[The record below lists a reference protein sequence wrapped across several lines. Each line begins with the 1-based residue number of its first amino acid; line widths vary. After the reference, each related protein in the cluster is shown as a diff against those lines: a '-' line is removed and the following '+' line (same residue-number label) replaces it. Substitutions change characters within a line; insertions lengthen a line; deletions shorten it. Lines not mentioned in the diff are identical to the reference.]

1 MFEKSFQQ
9 SVRSNLRIIDTRC
22 PAQFRISSSVSLP
35 SLYAWF
41 NIKASWDPYGKEATS
56 QIKIG
61 VVNKD
66 KGAELKGEFKNI
78 GNQIIDQLKEND
90 VMGWQFV
97 SEKEAVKAVEEGSY
111 YAMITIPEEFSENIL
126 SLITNDIK
134 KGKIIYTV
142 NEKINAIAPNI
153 TVKGATAVQE
163 NVNKTVIETVSDI
176 VLSTAKD
183 LGIEVEGQL
192 PKLDNLYDKL
202 VEIQSKFKDLYETTD
217 LAYDGVNKVA
227 DLVTNLQ
234 NDIPL
239 ITDTLNS
246 TKGLATNLIDFI
258 SKSQTEIN
266 NIAPTIKTDIGLVR
280 DLADEV
286 SSYVDVVINA
296 INTGSENA
304 NVLLGNLNTKVSGLR
319 DYLTSIRVLVEKING
334 HSQNGALS
342 DVLNNLITAENTLNQ
357 LYNEIESIKNSL
369 ANGNLIDTSKLENAK
384 TVLNDVSNI
393 AGNLY
398 EKFDTEILGNI
409 NTILNTANDS
419 AKSALEIL
427 QRAQDKLPKVEE
439 ILTTVSALCNKGNEG
454 IKYAKDNLPRAE
466 EIVNEVTSKV
476 AKIKDSSDLKDLL
489 KLIANNVEERSN
501 YLTSPVELEENSLY
515 PMRNYGTAMTPFYS
529 VLSLWV
535 GMTLLVSMFS
545 VEAHG
550 EYNHMEVY
558 FGKLLLFLTIGMTQA
573 LIVALGD
580 LYLLKIYCV
589 NPALFVTGILFTS
602 ITFVAI
608 VYSLVSVFGN
618 VGKVTAIILL
628 VLQVAG
634 SGGTFPIQLTPKFFQ
649 IINPFLP
656 FTYAISFARE
666 SIGGVVQSVLVKDIV
681 IMLIYIVVAILIS
694 IFLKKPINNL
704 LSGFTKKFHE
714 SGLGE

>member
-1 MFEKSFQQ
+1 MNNIFKIYKDDIKKIFTNYAALIVFIALS
-9 SVRSNLRIIDTRC
+9 I
-22 PAQFRISSSVSLP
+22 LP

-78 GNQIIDQLKEND
+78 GNQITDQLKEND

-111 YAMITIPEEFSENIL
+111 YAMITIPEEFSEDIL
-126 SLITNDIK
+126 SLISDDIK

-142 NEKINAIAPNI
+142 NEKVNAIAPKI

-258 SKSQTEIN
+258 TTSQGEIN
-266 NIAPTIKTDIGLVR
+266 NIAPTIKTDIGLVK

-296 INTGSENA
+296 IKTNSENVK
-304 NVLLGNLNTKVSGLR
+304 VLLENLSTKVSSLKE
-319 DYLTSIRVLVEKING
+319 YVTSIRVLVEKING
-334 HSQNGALS
+334 QSQNGALS
-342 DVLNNLITAENTLNQ
+342 GVLSQLETAENNLNQ
-357 LYNEIESIKNSL
+357 LYNEIESIRNL
-369 ANGNLIDTSKLENAK
+369 LDNGNVLDTSKLENAK

-419 AKSALEIL
+419 AKGALEIL
-427 QRAQDKLPKVEE
+427 QRAQDKLPQVEE

-529 VLSLWV
+529 VLALWV

-573 LIVALGD
+573 LIVSLGD

-602 ITFVAI
+602 VVFVAI

-681 IMLIYIVVAILIS
+681 IMLIYIVASILIS

>member
-1 MFEKSFQQ
+1 MNNIFKIYKDDIKKIFTNYAALIVFIALS
-9 SVRSNLRIIDTRC
+9 I
-22 PAQFRISSSVSLP
+22 LP

-78 GNQIIDQLKEND
+78 GNQITDQLKEND

-111 YAMITIPEEFSENIL
+111 YAMITIPEEFSEDIL
-126 SLITNDIK
+126 SLITDDIK

-142 NEKINAIAPNI
+142 NEKVNAIAPKI

-258 SKSQTEIN
+258 TTSQGEIN
-266 NIAPTIKTDIGLVR
+266 NIAPTIKTDIGLVK

-296 INTGSENA
+296 IKTNGENVK
-304 NVLLGNLNTKVSGLR
+304 VLLENLSTKVSSLKE
-319 DYLTSIRVLVEKING
+319 YVTSIRVLVEKING
-334 HSQNGALS
+334 QSQNGALS
-342 DVLNNLITAENTLNQ
+342 GVLSQLETAENNLNQ
-357 LYNEIESIKNSL
+357 LYNEIESIRNL
-369 ANGNLIDTSKLENAK
+369 LDNGNVLDTSKLENAK

-419 AKSALEIL
+419 AKGALEIL
-427 QRAQDKLPKVEE
+427 QRAQDKLPQVEE
-439 ILTTVSALCNKGNEG
+439 ILTTASALCNKGNEG

-529 VLSLWV
+529 VLALWV

-573 LIVALGD
+573 LIVSLGD

-602 ITFVAI
+602 VVFVAI

-666 SIGGVVQSVLVKDIV
+666 AIGGVVQSVLVKDIV
-681 IMLIYIVVAILIS
+681 IMLIYIVVSILIS

>member
-1 MFEKSFQQ
+1 MKNILKIYKEDMKKIFTNYAALIVFIALS
-9 SVRSNLRIIDTRC
+9 I
-22 PAQFRISSSVSLP
+22 LP

-126 SLITNDIK
+126 SLITDDIK

-142 NEKINAIAPNI
+142 NEKVNAIAPKI

-384 TVLNDVSNI
+384 NVLNDVSNI

>member
-1 MFEKSFQQ
+1 MKNILKIYKEDMKKIFTNYAALIVFIALS
-9 SVRSNLRIIDTRC
+9 I
-22 PAQFRISSSVSLP
+22 LP

-126 SLITNDIK
+126 SLITDDIK

-142 NEKINAIAPNI
+142 NEKVNAIAPKI

-369 ANGNLIDTSKLENAK
+369 ANGNLIDTSKLENVK

-602 ITFVAI
+602 VVFVAI

>member
-1 MFEKSFQQ
+1 MNNIFKIYKDDIKKIFTNYAALIVFIALS
-9 SVRSNLRIIDTRC
+9 I
-22 PAQFRISSSVSLP
+22 LP

-78 GNQIIDQLKEND
+78 GNQITDQLKEND

-111 YAMITIPEEFSENIL
+111 YAMITIPEEFSEDIL
-126 SLITNDIK
+126 SLITDDIK

-142 NEKINAIAPNI
+142 NEKVNAIAPKI

-258 SKSQTEIN
+258 TTSQGEIN

-529 VLSLWV
+529 VLALWV

-573 LIVALGD
+573 LIVSLGD

-602 ITFVAI
+602 VVFVAI

-666 SIGGVVQSVLVKDIV
+666 AIGGVVQSVLVKDIV
-681 IMLIYIVVAILIS
+681 IMLIYIVVSILIS

>member
-1 MFEKSFQQ
+1 MKNILKIYKEDMKKIFTNYAALIVFIALS
-9 SVRSNLRIIDTRC
+9 I
-22 PAQFRISSSVSLP
+22 LP

-126 SLITNDIK
+126 SLITDDIK

-142 NEKINAIAPNI
+142 NEKVNAIAPKI

-369 ANGNLIDTSKLENAK
+369 ANGNLIDTSKLENVK

-476 AKIKDSSDLKDLL
+476 AKIKDSRDLKDLL

>member
-1 MFEKSFQQ
+1 MNNILKIYKDDIKKIFTNYAALIVFIALS
-9 SVRSNLRIIDTRC
+9 I
-22 PAQFRISSSVSLP
+22 LP

-126 SLITNDIK
+126 SLITDDIK

-142 NEKINAIAPNI
+142 NEKVNAIAPKI

-296 INTGSENA
+296 INTGSESA

>member
-1 MFEKSFQQ
+1 MKNILKIYKEDMKKIFTNYAALIVFIALS
-9 SVRSNLRIIDTRC
+9 I
-22 PAQFRISSSVSLP
+22 LP

-126 SLITNDIK
+126 SLITDDIK

-142 NEKINAIAPNI
+142 NEKVNAIAPKI

-258 SKSQTEIN
+258 TTSQGEIN
-266 NIAPTIKTDIGLVR
+266 NIAPTIKTDIGLVK

-296 INTGSENA
+296 IKTNGENVK
-304 NVLLGNLNTKVSGLR
+304 VLLENLSTKVSGLR

-369 ANGNLIDTSKLENAK
+369 ANGNLIDTSKLENVK

-393 AGNLY
+393 TGNLY
-398 EKFDTEILGNI
+398 DRFDSEILGNI

-580 LYLLKIYCV
+580 LYLLGIYCV
-589 NPALFVTGILFTS
+589 NPALFVVGILFTS

-649 IINPFLP
+649 VINPYLP

-666 SIGGVVQSVLVKDIV
+666 AIGGVVQSVLVKDIV

>member
-1 MFEKSFQQ
+1 MNNIFKIYKDDIKKIFTNYAALIVFIALS
-9 SVRSNLRIIDTRC
+9 I
-22 PAQFRISSSVSLP
+22 LP

-78 GNQIIDQLKEND
+78 GIQITDQLKEND

-111 YAMITIPEEFSENIL
+111 YAMITIPEEFSEDIL
-126 SLITNDIK
+126 SLITDDIK

-142 NEKINAIAPNI
+142 NEKVNAIAPKI

-258 SKSQTEIN
+258 TTSQGEIN
-266 NIAPTIKTDIGLVR
+266 NIAPTIKTDIGLVK

-296 INTGSENA
+296 IKTNSENVK
-304 NVLLGNLNTKVSGLR
+304 VLLENLSTKVSSLKE
-319 DYLTSIRVLVEKING
+319 YVTSIRVLVEKING
-334 HSQNGALS
+334 QSQNGALS
-342 DVLNNLITAENTLNQ
+342 GVLSQLETAENNLNQ
-357 LYNEIESIKNSL
+357 LYNEIESIRNL
-369 ANGNLIDTSKLENAK
+369 LDNGNLSDTSKLENAK

-419 AKSALEIL
+419 AKGALEIL
-427 QRAQDKLPKVEE
+427 QRAQDKLPQVEE

-529 VLSLWV
+529 VLALWV

-573 LIVALGD
+573 LIVSLGD

-681 IMLIYIVVAILIS
+681 IMLIYIVASILIS

>member
-1 MFEKSFQQ
+1 MKNILKIYKEDMKKIFTNYAALIVFIALS
-9 SVRSNLRIIDTRC
+9 I
-22 PAQFRISSSVSLP
+22 LP

-126 SLITNDIK
+126 SLITDDIK

-142 NEKINAIAPNI
+142 NEKVNAIAPKI

-296 INTGSENA
+296 IKTNSENVK
-304 NVLLGNLNTKVSGLR
+304 VLLENLSTKVSSLKE
-319 DYLTSIRVLVEKING
+319 YVTSIRVLVEKING
-334 HSQNGALS
+334 QSQNGALS
-342 DVLNNLITAENTLNQ
+342 GVLSQLETAENNLNQ
-357 LYNEIESIKNSL
+357 LYNEIESIRNL
-369 ANGNLIDTSKLENAK
+369 LDNGNLSDTSKLENAK

-419 AKSALEIL
+419 AKGALEIL
-427 QRAQDKLPKVEE
+427 QRAQDKLPQVEE

-529 VLSLWV
+529 VLALWV

-573 LIVALGD
+573 LIVSLGD

-602 ITFVAI
+602 VAFVAI

-666 SIGGVVQSVLVKDIV
+666 AIGGVVQSVLVKDIV
-681 IMLIYIVVAILIS
+681 IMLIYIVVSILIS

>member
-1 MFEKSFQQ
+1 MKNILKIYKEDMKKIFTNYAALIVFIALS
-9 SVRSNLRIIDTRC
+9 I
-22 PAQFRISSSVSLP
+22 LP

-126 SLITNDIK
+126 SLITDDIK

-142 NEKINAIAPNI
+142 NEKVNAIAPKI

-258 SKSQTEIN
+258 TTSQGEIN
-266 NIAPTIKTDIGLVR
+266 NIAPTIKTDIGLVK

-296 INTGSENA
+296 IKTNGENVK
-304 NVLLGNLNTKVSGLR
+304 VLLENLSTKVSGLR

-369 ANGNLIDTSKLENAK
+369 ANGNLIDTSKLENVK

-393 AGNLY
+393 TGNLY
-398 EKFDTEILGNI
+398 DRFDSEILGNI
-409 NTILNTANDS
+409 NSILNTANDS

>member
-1 MFEKSFQQ
+1 MNNILKIYKDDIKKIFTNYAALIVFIALS
-9 SVRSNLRIIDTRC
+9 I
-22 PAQFRISSSVSLP
+22 LP

-126 SLITNDIK
+126 SLITDDIK

-142 NEKINAIAPNI
+142 NEKVNAIAPKI

-393 AGNLY
+393 TGNLY
-398 EKFDTEILGNI
+398 DRFDSEILGNI

-427 QRAQDKLPKVEE
+427 QRAQDKLPKLEE

>member
-1 MFEKSFQQ
+1 MKNILKIYKEDMKKIFTNYAALIVFIALS
-9 SVRSNLRIIDTRC
+9 I
-22 PAQFRISSSVSLP
+22 LP

-66 KGAELKGEFKNI
+66 KGADLKGEFKNI

-111 YAMITIPEEFSENIL
+111 YAMITIPEEFSEDIL
-126 SLITNDIK
+126 SLITDDIK

-142 NEKINAIAPNI
+142 NEKVNAIAPKI

-217 LAYDGVNKVA
+217 LAYDVVNKVA

-384 TVLNDVSNI
+384 NVLNDVSNI

-681 IMLIYIVVAILIS
+681 IMLIYIVVSILIS

>member
-1 MFEKSFQQ
+1 
-9 SVRSNLRIIDTRC
+9 
-22 PAQFRISSSVSLP
+22 
-35 SLYAWF
+35 
-41 NIKASWDPYGKEATS
+41 
-56 QIKIG
+56 
-61 VVNKD
+61 
-66 KGAELKGEFKNI
+66 
-78 GNQIIDQLKEND
+78 
-90 VMGWQFV
+90 MGWQFV

-126 SLITNDIK
+126 SLITDDIK

-142 NEKINAIAPNI
+142 NEKVNAIAPKI

-393 AGNLY
+393 TGNLY
-398 EKFDTEILGNI
+398 DRFDSEILGNI

>member
-1 MFEKSFQQ
+1 MNNIFKIYKDDIKKIFTNYAALIVFIALS
-9 SVRSNLRIIDTRC
+9 I
-22 PAQFRISSSVSLP
+22 LP

-111 YAMITIPEEFSENIL
+111 YAMITIPEEFSEDIL
-126 SLITNDIK
+126 SLITDDIK

-142 NEKINAIAPNI
+142 NEKVNAIAPKI

-239 ITDTLNS
+239 ITNTLNS

-258 SKSQTEIN
+258 TTSQGEIN
-266 NIAPTIKTDIGLVR
+266 NIAPTIKTDIGLVK

-286 SSYVDVVINA
+286 LSYVDVVINA
-296 INTGSENA
+296 IKTNSENVK
-304 NVLLGNLNTKVSGLR
+304 VLLENLSTKVSSLKE
-319 DYLTSIRVLVEKING
+319 YVTSIRVLVEKING
-334 HSQNGALS
+334 QSQNGALS
-342 DVLNNLITAENTLNQ
+342 GVLSQLETAENNLNQ
-357 LYNEIESIKNSL
+357 LYNEIESIRNL
-369 ANGNLIDTSKLENAK
+369 LDNGNLSDTSKLENAK

-419 AKSALEIL
+419 AKGALEIL
-427 QRAQDKLPKVEE
+427 QRAQDKLPQVEE

-529 VLSLWV
+529 VLALWV

-573 LIVALGD
+573 LIVSLGD

-602 ITFVAI
+602 VVFVAI

-666 SIGGVVQSVLVKDIV
+666 AIGGVVQSVLVKDIV
-681 IMLIYIVVAILIS
+681 IMLIYIVVSILIS

>member
-1 MFEKSFQQ
+1 MNNIFKIYKDDIKKIFTNYAALIVFIALS
-9 SVRSNLRIIDTRC
+9 I
-22 PAQFRISSSVSLP
+22 LP

-111 YAMITIPEEFSENIL
+111 YAMITIPEEFSEDIL
-126 SLITNDIK
+126 SLISDDIK

-142 NEKINAIAPNI
+142 NEKVNAIAPKI

-258 SKSQTEIN
+258 TTSQGEIN
-266 NIAPTIKTDIGLVR
+266 NIAPTIKTDIGLVK

-296 INTGSENA
+296 IKTNGENVK
-304 NVLLGNLNTKVSGLR
+304 VLLENLSTKVSSLKE
-319 DYLTSIRVLVEKING
+319 YVTSIRVLVEKING
-334 HSQNGALS
+334 QSQNGALS
-342 DVLNNLITAENTLNQ
+342 GVLSQLETAENNLNQ
-357 LYNEIESIKNSL
+357 LYNEIESIRNL
-369 ANGNLIDTSKLENAK
+369 LDNGNVLDTSKLENAK

-419 AKSALEIL
+419 AKGALEIL
-427 QRAQDKLPKVEE
+427 QRAQDKLPQVEE

-529 VLSLWV
+529 VLALWV

-558 FGKLLLFLTIGMTQA
+558 FGKLLLFLTIGMIQA
-573 LIVALGD
+573 LIVSLGD

-602 ITFVAI
+602 VVFVAI

-666 SIGGVVQSVLVKDIV
+666 AIGGVVQSVLVKDIV
-681 IMLIYIVVAILIS
+681 IMLIYIVVSILIS

>member
-1 MFEKSFQQ
+1 MKNILKIYTDDIKKIFTNYAALIVFIALS
-9 SVRSNLRIIDTRC
+9 I
-22 PAQFRISSSVSLP
+22 LP

-126 SLITNDIK
+126 SLITDDIK

-142 NEKINAIAPNI
+142 NEKVNAIAPKI

-369 ANGNLIDTSKLENAK
+369 ANGNLIDTSKLENVK

>member
-1 MFEKSFQQ
+1 MKNILKIYKEDMKKIFTNYAALIVFIALS
-9 SVRSNLRIIDTRC
+9 I
-22 PAQFRISSSVSLP
+22 LP

-126 SLITNDIK
+126 SLITDDIK

-142 NEKINAIAPNI
+142 NEKVNAIAPKI

-258 SKSQTEIN
+258 TTSQGEIN
-266 NIAPTIKTDIGLVR
+266 NIAPTIKTDIGLVK

-296 INTGSENA
+296 IKTNGENVK
-304 NVLLGNLNTKVSGLR
+304 VLLENLSTKVSGLR

-369 ANGNLIDTSKLENAK
+369 ANGNLIDTSKLENVK

>member
-1 MFEKSFQQ
+1 MKNILKIYKEDMKKIFTNYAALIVFIALS
-9 SVRSNLRIIDTRC
+9 I
-22 PAQFRISSSVSLP
+22 LP

-126 SLITNDIK
+126 SLITDDIK

-142 NEKINAIAPNI
+142 NEKVNAIAPKI

-369 ANGNLIDTSKLENAK
+369 ANGNLIDTSKLENVK

-393 AGNLY
+393 TGNLY
-398 EKFDTEILGNI
+398 DRFDSEILGNI

-535 GMTLLVSMFS
+535 GMSLLVSMFS

>member
-1 MFEKSFQQ
+1 MNNIFKIYKDDIKKIFTNYAALIVFIALS
-9 SVRSNLRIIDTRC
+9 I
-22 PAQFRISSSVSLP
+22 LP

-78 GNQIIDQLKEND
+78 GNQIIDQLKENY

-111 YAMITIPEEFSENIL
+111 YAMITIPEEFSEDIL
-126 SLITNDIK
+126 SLITDDIK

-142 NEKINAIAPNI
+142 NEKVNAIAPKI

-258 SKSQTEIN
+258 TTSQGEIN
-266 NIAPTIKTDIGLVR
+266 NIAPTIKTDIGLVK

-296 INTGSENA
+296 IKTNGENVK
-304 NVLLGNLNTKVSGLR
+304 VLLENLSTKVSSLKE
-319 DYLTSIRVLVEKING
+319 YVTSIRVLVEKING
-334 HSQNGALS
+334 QSQNGALS
-342 DVLNNLITAENTLNQ
+342 GVLSQLETAENNLNQ
-357 LYNEIESIKNSL
+357 LYNEIESIRNL
-369 ANGNLIDTSKLENAK
+369 LDNGNVLDTSKLENAK

-681 IMLIYIVVAILIS
+681 IMLSYIVASILIS

>member
-1 MFEKSFQQ
+1 MNNIFKIYKDDIKKIFTNYAALIVFIALS
-9 SVRSNLRIIDTRC
+9 I
-22 PAQFRISSSVSLP
+22 LP

-111 YAMITIPEEFSENIL
+111 YAMITIPEEFSEDIL
-126 SLITNDIK
+126 SLITDDIK

-142 NEKINAIAPNI
+142 NEKVNAIAPKI

-258 SKSQTEIN
+258 TTSQGEIN
-266 NIAPTIKTDIGLVR
+266 NIAPTIKTDIGLVK

>member
-1 MFEKSFQQ
+1 MNNIFKIYKDDIKKIFTNYAALIVFIALS
-9 SVRSNLRIIDTRC
+9 I
-22 PAQFRISSSVSLP
+22 LP

-111 YAMITIPEEFSENIL
+111 YAMITIPEEFSEDIL
-126 SLITNDIK
+126 SLITDDIK

-142 NEKINAIAPNI
+142 NEKVNAIAPKI

-258 SKSQTEIN
+258 TISQGEIN
-266 NIAPTIKTDIGLVR
+266 NIAPTIKTDIGLVK

-296 INTGSENA
+296 IKTNGENVK
-304 NVLLGNLNTKVSGLR
+304 VLLENLSTKVSSLKE
-319 DYLTSIRVLVEKING
+319 YVTSIRVLVEKING
-334 HSQNGALS
+334 QSQNGALS
-342 DVLNNLITAENTLNQ
+342 GVLSQLETAENNLNQ
-357 LYNEIESIKNSL
+357 LYNEIESIRNL
-369 ANGNLIDTSKLENAK
+369 LDNGNVLDTSKLENAK

-529 VLSLWV
+529 VLALWV

>member
-1 MFEKSFQQ
+1 MKNILKIYKEDMKKIFTNYAALIVFIALS
-9 SVRSNLRIIDTRC
+9 I
-22 PAQFRISSSVSLP
+22 LP

-111 YAMITIPEEFSENIL
+111 YAMITIPEEFSEDIL
-126 SLITNDIK
+126 SLITDDIK

-142 NEKINAIAPNI
+142 NEKVNAIAPKI

-369 ANGNLIDTSKLENAK
+369 ANGNLIDTSKLENVK

-393 AGNLY
+393 TGNLY
-398 EKFDTEILGNI
+398 DRFDSEILGNI

-602 ITFVAI
+602 VVFVAI

-681 IMLIYIVVAILIS
+681 IMLIYIVVSILIS

>member
-1 MFEKSFQQ
+1 MNNILKIYKDDIKKIFTNYAALIVFIALS
-9 SVRSNLRIIDTRC
+9 I
-22 PAQFRISSSVSLP
+22 LP

-61 VVNKD
+61 VVKKD

-126 SLITNDIK
+126 SLITDDIK

-142 NEKINAIAPNI
+142 NEKVNAIAPKI

-393 AGNLY
+393 TGNLY
-398 EKFDTEILGNI
+398 DRFDSEILGNI

-545 VEAHG
+545 AEAHG

>member
-1 MFEKSFQQ
+1 MNNIFKIYKDDIKKIFTNYAALIVFIALS
-9 SVRSNLRIIDTRC
+9 I
-22 PAQFRISSSVSLP
+22 LP

-78 GNQIIDQLKEND
+78 GNQIIDHLKEND

-111 YAMITIPEEFSENIL
+111 YAMITIPEEFSEDIL
-126 SLITNDIK
+126 SLITDDIK

-142 NEKINAIAPNI
+142 NEKVNAIAPKI

-258 SKSQTEIN
+258 TTSQGEIN
-266 NIAPTIKTDIGLVR
+266 NIAPTIKTDIGLVK

-296 INTGSENA
+296 IKTNGENVK
-304 NVLLGNLNTKVSGLR
+304 VLLENLSTKVSSLKE
-319 DYLTSIRVLVEKING
+319 YVTSIRVLVEKING
-334 HSQNGALS
+334 QSQNGALS
-342 DVLNNLITAENTLNQ
+342 GVLSQLETAENNLNQ
-357 LYNEIESIKNSL
+357 LYNEIESIRNL
-369 ANGNLIDTSKLENAK
+369 LDNGNVLDTSKLENAK

-419 AKSALEIL
+419 AKGALEIL
-427 QRAQDKLPKVEE
+427 QRAQDKLPQVEE

-529 VLSLWV
+529 VLALWV

-573 LIVALGD
+573 LIVSLGD

-602 ITFVAI
+602 VVFVAI

-666 SIGGVVQSVLVKDIV
+666 AIGGVVQSVLVKDIV
-681 IMLIYIVVAILIS
+681 IMLIYIVVSILIS

>member
-1 MFEKSFQQ
+1 MKNILKIYKEDMKKIFTNYAALIVFIALS
-9 SVRSNLRIIDTRC
+9 I
-22 PAQFRISSSVSLP
+22 LP

-126 SLITNDIK
+126 SLITDDIK

-142 NEKINAIAPNI
+142 NEKVNAIAPKI

-258 SKSQTEIN
+258 TTSQGEIN
-266 NIAPTIKTDIGLVR
+266 NIAPTIKTDIGLVK

-296 INTGSENA
+296 IKTNGENVK
-304 NVLLGNLNTKVSGLR
+304 VLLENLSTKVSGLR

-393 AGNLY
+393 TGNLY
-398 EKFDTEILGNI
+398 DRFDSEILGNI

-466 EIVNEVTSKV
+466 EIINEVTSKV

>member
-1 MFEKSFQQ
+1 MKNILKIYKDDIKKIFTNYAALIVFIALS
-9 SVRSNLRIIDTRC
+9 I
-22 PAQFRISSSVSLP
+22 LP

-126 SLITNDIK
+126 SLITDDIK

-142 NEKINAIAPNI
+142 NEKVNAIAPKI

-334 HSQNGALS
+334 HLQNGALS

>member
-1 MFEKSFQQ
+1 MNNILKIYKDDIKKIFTNYAALIVFIALS
-9 SVRSNLRIIDTRC
+9 I
-22 PAQFRISSSVSLP
+22 LP

-126 SLITNDIK
+126 SLITDDIK

-142 NEKINAIAPNI
+142 NEKVNAIAPKI

-227 DLVTNLQ
+227 DLVINLQ

>member
-1 MFEKSFQQ
+1 MKNILKIYKEDMKKIFTNYAALIVFIALS
-9 SVRSNLRIIDTRC
+9 I
-22 PAQFRISSSVSLP
+22 LP

-126 SLITNDIK
+126 SLITDDIK

-142 NEKINAIAPNI
+142 NEKVNAIAPKI

-369 ANGNLIDTSKLENAK
+369 ANGNLIDTSKLENVK

-466 EIVNEVTSKV
+466 EIVNEVTSKL

>member
-1 MFEKSFQQ
+1 MNNIFKIYKDDIKKIFTNYAALIVFIALS
-9 SVRSNLRIIDTRC
+9 I
-22 PAQFRISSSVSLP
+22 LP

-126 SLITNDIK
+126 SLITDDIK

-142 NEKINAIAPNI
+142 NEKVNAIAPKI

-217 LAYDGVNKVA
+217 LAY
-227 DLVTNLQ
+227 
-234 NDIPL
+234 DIPL

-369 ANGNLIDTSKLENAK
+369 ANGNLIDTSKLENVK

>member
-1 MFEKSFQQ
+1 MNNIFKIYKDDIKKIFTNYAALIVFIALS
-9 SVRSNLRIIDTRC
+9 I
-22 PAQFRISSSVSLP
+22 LP

-126 SLITNDIK
+126 SLITDDIK

-142 NEKINAIAPNI
+142 NEKVNAIAPKI

-258 SKSQTEIN
+258 TTSQGEIN
-266 NIAPTIKTDIGLVR
+266 NIAPTIKTDIGLVK

-529 VLSLWV
+529 VLALWV

-602 ITFVAI
+602 VVFVAI

>member
-1 MFEKSFQQ
+1 MKNILKIYKEDMKKIFTNYAALIVFIALS
-9 SVRSNLRIIDTRC
+9 I
-22 PAQFRISSSVSLP
+22 LP

-78 GNQIIDQLKEND
+78 GNQITDQLKEND

-111 YAMITIPEEFSENIL
+111 YAMITIPEEFSEDIL
-126 SLITNDIK
+126 SLITDDIK

-142 NEKINAIAPNI
+142 NEKVNAIAPKI

-258 SKSQTEIN
+258 TTSQGEIN
-266 NIAPTIKTDIGLVR
+266 NIAPTIKTDIGLVK

-296 INTGSENA
+296 IKTNSENVK
-304 NVLLGNLNTKVSGLR
+304 VLLENLSTKVSGLR

-369 ANGNLIDTSKLENAK
+369 ANGNLIDTSKLENVK

-393 AGNLY
+393 TGNLY
-398 EKFDTEILGNI
+398 DRFDSEILGNI

-666 SIGGVVQSVLVKDIV
+666 AIGGVVQSVLVKDIV

>member
-1 MFEKSFQQ
+1 MKNILKIYKEDMKKIFTNYAALIVFIALS
-9 SVRSNLRIIDTRC
+9 I
-22 PAQFRISSSVSLP
+22 LP

-41 NIKASWDPYGKEATS
+41 NIKACWDPYGKEATS

-61 VVNKD
+61 VVNND
-66 KGAELKGEFKNI
+66 KGAELRGEPKNI
-78 GNQIIDQLKEND
+78 GDQIIEQLKEND

-97 SEKEAVKAVEEGSY
+97 SEKEAVTAVEEGRY
-111 YAMITIPEEFSENIL
+111 YAMLTIPEEFSQDIL
-126 SLITNDIK
+126 SLITNNIT

-142 NEKINAIAPNI
+142 NEKINAIAPKI
-153 TVKGATAVQE
+153 TSKGATAVQE
-163 NVNKTVIETVSDI
+163 NVNETVINTVSDI

-183 LGIEVEGQL
+183 FGIEIEGQL
-192 PKLDNLYDKL
+192 PKLSSMYDKL
-202 VEIQSKFKDLYETTD
+202 LEIQSKFKDLYETTD
-217 LAYDGVNKVA
+217 IAYDGVTEIKSLA
-227 DLVTNLQ
+227 TSLKE
-234 NDIPL
+234 DIPL
-239 ITDTLNS
+239 ITDTLSN
-246 TKGLATNLIDFI
+246 TRGLATNIIDFI

-296 INTGSENA
+296 INSGSENA

-357 LYNEIESIKNSL
+357 LYNEIESIRSSL
-369 ANGNLIDTSKLENAK
+369 DNGNLIDTSKLENVK

-393 AGNLY
+393 TGNLY
-398 EKFDTEILGNI
+398 DRFDSEILGNI
-409 NTILNTANDS
+409 NSILNTANDS

-427 QRAQDKLPKVEE
+427 QRAQDKLPQVEE
-439 ILTTVSALCNKGNEG
+439 ILTTVSTLCDKGIEG
-454 IKYAKDNLPRAE
+454 IQYAKDNLP
-466 EIVNEVTSKV
+466 KV
-476 AKIKDSSDLKDLL
+476 ENILNDITAKIGSLKDSDDLKDLL
-489 KLIANNVEERSN
+489 ELIQNNVEERAN
-501 YLTSPVELEENSLY
+501 YLASPVELEENTLY
-515 PMRNYGTAMTPFYS
+515 PMGNYGSAMTPFYS
-529 VLSLWV
+529 VLALWV

-545 VEAHG
+545 VQAHG
-550 EYNHMEVY
+550 EYKPMEVY
-558 FGKLLLFLTIGMTQA
+558 FGKMLFFLTIGITQA

-580 LYLLKIYCV
+580 LYLLGIYCV
-589 NPALFVTGILFTS
+589 NPALFVVGILFAS

-618 VGKVTAIILL
+618 VGKVVAIILL

-649 IINPFLP
+649 VINPYLP

-666 SIGGVVQSVLVKDIV
+666 AIGGVVQSVLVKDIV

>member
-1 MFEKSFQQ
+1 MNNIFKIYKDDIKKIFTNYAALIVFIALS
-9 SVRSNLRIIDTRC
+9 I
-22 PAQFRISSSVSLP
+22 LP

-111 YAMITIPEEFSENIL
+111 YAMITIPEEFSEDIL
-126 SLITNDIK
+126 SLITDDIK

-142 NEKINAIAPNI
+142 NEKVNAIAPKI

-258 SKSQTEIN
+258 TTSQGEIN
-266 NIAPTIKTDIGLVR
+266 NIAPTIKTDIGLVK

-296 INTGSENA
+296 IKTNGENVK
-304 NVLLGNLNTKVSGLR
+304 VLLENLSTKVSSLKE
-319 DYLTSIRVLVEKING
+319 YVTSIRVLVEKING
-334 HSQNGALS
+334 QSQNGALS
-342 DVLNNLITAENTLNQ
+342 GVLSQLETAENNLNQ
-357 LYNEIESIKNSL
+357 LYNEIESIRNL
-369 ANGNLIDTSKLENAK
+369 LDNGNVLDTSKLENAK

-419 AKSALEIL
+419 AKGALEIL
-427 QRAQDKLPKVEE
+427 QRAQDKLPQVEE

-529 VLSLWV
+529 VLALWV

-573 LIVALGD
+573 LIVSLGD

-602 ITFVAI
+602 VVFVAI

-666 SIGGVVQSVLVKDIV
+666 AIGGVVQSVLVKDIV
-681 IMLIYIVVAILIS
+681 IMLIYIVVSILIS

>member
-1 MFEKSFQQ
+1 MNNIFKIYKDDIKKIFTNYAALIVFIALS
-9 SVRSNLRIIDTRC
+9 I
-22 PAQFRISSSVSLP
+22 LP

-111 YAMITIPEEFSENIL
+111 YAMITIPEEFSEDIL
-126 SLITNDIK
+126 SLITDDIK

-142 NEKINAIAPNI
+142 NEKVNAIAPKI

-258 SKSQTEIN
+258 TTSQGEIN
-266 NIAPTIKTDIGLVR
+266 NIAPTIKTDIGLVK

-296 INTGSENA
+296 IKTNGENVK
-304 NVLLGNLNTKVSGLR
+304 VLLENLSTKVSSLKE
-319 DYLTSIRVLVEKING
+319 YVTSIRVLVEKING
-334 HSQNGALS
+334 QSQNGALS
-342 DVLNNLITAENTLNQ
+342 GVLSQLETAENNLNQ
-357 LYNEIESIKNSL
+357 LYNEIESIRNL
-369 ANGNLIDTSKLENAK
+369 LDNGNVLDTSKLENAK

-419 AKSALEIL
+419 AKGALEIL
-427 QRAQDKLPKVEE
+427 QRAQDKLPQVEE

-666 SIGGVVQSVLVKDIV
+666 SIGGVVQSVLVKDVV
-681 IMLIYIVVAILIS
+681 IMLSYIAASILIS

>member
-1 MFEKSFQQ
+1 MKNILKIYTDDIKKIFTNYAALIVFIALS
-9 SVRSNLRIIDTRC
+9 I
-22 PAQFRISSSVSLP
+22 LP

-126 SLITNDIK
+126 SLITDDIK

-142 NEKINAIAPNI
+142 NEKVNAIAPKI

-369 ANGNLIDTSKLENAK
+369 ANGNLIDTSKLENVK

-393 AGNLY
+393 TGNLY
-398 EKFDTEILGNI
+398 DRFDSEILGNI

>member
-1 MFEKSFQQ
+1 MNNIFKIYKDDIKKIFTNYAALIVFIALS
-9 SVRSNLRIIDTRC
+9 I
-22 PAQFRISSSVSLP
+22 LP

-111 YAMITIPEEFSENIL
+111 YAMITIPEEFSEDIL
-126 SLITNDIK
+126 SLITDDIK

-142 NEKINAIAPNI
+142 NEKVNAIAPKI

-239 ITDTLNS
+239 ITNTLNS

-258 SKSQTEIN
+258 TTSQGEIN
-266 NIAPTIKTDIGLVR
+266 NIAPTIKTDIGLVK

-296 INTGSENA
+296 IKTNSENVK
-304 NVLLGNLNTKVSGLR
+304 VLLENLSTKVSSLKE
-319 DYLTSIRVLVEKING
+319 YVTSIRVLVEKING
-334 HSQNGALS
+334 QSQNGALS
-342 DVLNNLITAENTLNQ
+342 GVLSQLETAENNLNQ
-357 LYNEIESIKNSL
+357 LYNEIESIRNL
-369 ANGNLIDTSKLENAK
+369 LDNGNLSDTSKLENAK

-419 AKSALEIL
+419 AKGALEIL
-427 QRAQDKLPKVEE
+427 QRAQDKLPQVEE

-545 VEAHG
+545 AEAHG

-573 LIVALGD
+573 LIVSLGD

-602 ITFVAI
+602 VVFVAI

-666 SIGGVVQSVLVKDIV
+666 AIGGVVQSVLVKDIV
-681 IMLIYIVVAILIS
+681 IMLIYIVVSILIS

>member
-1 MFEKSFQQ
+1 MNNILKIYKDDIKKIFTNYAALIVFIALS
-9 SVRSNLRIIDTRC
+9 I
-22 PAQFRISSSVSLP
+22 LP

-126 SLITNDIK
+126 SLITDDIK

-142 NEKINAIAPNI
+142 NEKVNAIAPKI

-258 SKSQTEIN
+258 TTSQGEIN
-266 NIAPTIKTDIGLVR
+266 NIAPTIKTDIGLVK

-296 INTGSENA
+296 IKTNGENVK
-304 NVLLGNLNTKVSGLR
+304 VLLENLSTKVSSLKE
-319 DYLTSIRVLVEKING
+319 YLTSIRVLVEKING
-334 HSQNGALS
+334 QSQNGALS
-342 DVLNNLITAENTLNQ
+342 GVLSQLKTAENNLNQ
-357 LYNEIESIKNSL
+357 LYNEIESIRNL
-369 ANGNLIDTSKLENAK
+369 LDNGNVIDTSKLENAK

>member
-1 MFEKSFQQ
+1 MNNILKIYKDDIKKIFTNYAALIVFIALS
-9 SVRSNLRIIDTRC
+9 I
-22 PAQFRISSSVSLP
+22 LP

-126 SLITNDIK
+126 SLITDDIK

-142 NEKINAIAPNI
+142 NEKVNAIAPKI

-280 DLADEV
+280 DLAGEV

>member
-1 MFEKSFQQ
+1 MNNIFKIYKDDIKKIFTNYAALIVFIALS
-9 SVRSNLRIIDTRC
+9 I
-22 PAQFRISSSVSLP
+22 LP

-126 SLITNDIK
+126 SLITDDIK

-142 NEKINAIAPNI
+142 NEKVNAIAPKI

-258 SKSQTEIN
+258 TTSQGEIN
-266 NIAPTIKTDIGLVR
+266 NIAPTIKTDIGLVK